1 MILKKLTTN
10 MMVRDVNSTIE
21 FYSNALGFEVVM
33 VVPENSQE
41 VLTAIPKDR
50 VLIYALMKCGNVEIM
65 FQARR
70 SLIEDLPLFK
80 DTEIGAS
87 LTFYIEVEDI
97 KGWYEKLKNNI
108 TIVKDI
114 HTTFYGMQ
122 EFYVRDCNGYI
133 LAFAEG
139 GN

>member
-1 MILKKLTTN
+1 
-10 MMVRDVNSTIE
+10 
-21 FYSNALGFEVVM
+21 
-33 VVPENSQE
+33 
-41 VLTAIPKDR
+41 
-50 VLIYALMKCGNVEIM
+50 M

-87 LTFYIEVEDI
+87 LTFYIEVENI

-114 HTTFYGMQ
+114 HTSFYGMQ
-122 EFYVRDCNGYI
+122 EFYIRDCNGYI

>member
-10 MMVRDVNSTIE
+10 MMVGDVNSTIE
-21 FYSNALGFEVVM
+21 FYSNVLGFEVVM

-41 VLTAIPKDR
+41 VLTTVPKDR

-122 EFYVRDCNGYI
+122 EFYIKDCNGYI
-133 LAFAEG
+133 LAFTEG